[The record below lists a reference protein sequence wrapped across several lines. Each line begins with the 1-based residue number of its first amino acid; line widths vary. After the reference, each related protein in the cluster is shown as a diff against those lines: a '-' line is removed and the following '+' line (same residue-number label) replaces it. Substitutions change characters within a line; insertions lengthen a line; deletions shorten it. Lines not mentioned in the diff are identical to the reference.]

1 MTRLDAE
8 SAVLG
13 AILLDPAA
21 YWRVADLLTAADFTR
36 DVYRSLW
43 TALGSLARSNTPI
56 DAITVGERAPQI
68 ATLALEL
75 VRDTPS
81 SANARAYAEIV
92 AKDATT
98 RRVRNAGER
107 IAKLGGDDVLGEAQK
122 LLGSCAP
129 QTLTAIKPAR
139 DFMRESVARMQS
151 RLEAE
156 SVLSGVS
163 TGLADLDELTA
174 GWQRGDLI
182 ILAAR
187 PSVGKTALALQCAL
201 HAAKASHP
209 VLFMSLEMSG
219 SQLTDRA
226 LSHLGRVSS
235 VGIREPKR
243 LMEDEWQRV
252 HRAGTVLS
260 DLPLLIDES
269 SALTVEAVCARV
281 RQCNAQQRL
290 GLVIIDYLS
299 QITPPKSNSTNDGIQ
314 LITRQIK
321 ALAKDLTVP
330 IMLLC
335 QLNRTHEGR
344 PKLASLRDSGA
355 IEQDA
360 DVVIFLHRPDESS
373 RTRIELLLEKQRNGP
388 TGDVKLSAAM
398 EYMRFEAADWPDA
411 PIPKRGMRPAQRPY
425 TETD

>member
-1 MTRLDAE
+1 MPRFDAE

-21 YWRVADLLTAADFTR
+21 YWRVADLLTAADFR
-36 DVYRSLW
+36 GRIAASLW
-43 TALGSLARSNTPI
+43 TTLGNLARAGRVI
-56 DAITVGERAPQI
+56 DGV
-68 ATLALEL
+68 TLGDEMPEVRQLAAEL
-75 VRDTPS
+75 MESTPS
-81 SANARAYAEIV
+81 AANARAYAEIV
-92 AKDATT
+92 ARDATA
-98 RRVRNAGER
+98 RRVRDAGAR
-107 IAKLGGDDVLGEAQK
+107 IAKLAGDDVLGEAQK
-122 LLGSCAP
+122 LLGTCAP

-187 PSVGKTALALQCAL
+187 PSVGKTAIALQCAL

-243 LMEDEWQRV
+243 LCEEEWQRV

-269 SALTVEAVCARV
+269 SSLTVEAVCARV

-299 QITPPKSNSTNDGIQ
+299 QITPPKANSTNDGIQ

-388 TGDVKLSAAM
+388 TGEVKLSAAM

-411 PIPKRGMRPAQRPY
+411 PITKRGMRPAQRPY

>member
-56 DAITVGERAPQI
+56 DAITVGERAPEI

-81 SANARAYAEIV
+81 SANAKAYAEIV

-156 SVLSGVS
+156 DVLSGIP
-163 TGLADLDELTA
+163 TGLSELDERTA
-174 GWQRGDLI
+174 GWQRGDLV

-187 PSVGKTALALQCAL
+187 PSVGKTALAMQWAI
-201 HAAKASHP
+201 HAAKAGHP
-209 VLFMSLEMSG
+209 ALFMSLEMSG

-226 LSHLGRVSS
+226 LSHLGRVS
-235 VGIREPKR
+235 
-243 LMEDEWQRV
+243 
-252 HRAGTVLS
+252 
-260 DLPLLIDES
+260 
-269 SALTVEAVCARV
+269 
-281 RQCNAQQRL
+281 
-290 GLVIIDYLS
+290 
-299 QITPPKSNSTNDGIQ
+299 
-314 LITRQIK
+314 
-321 ALAKDLTVP
+321 
-330 IMLLC
+330 
-335 QLNRTHEGR
+335 
-344 PKLASLRDSGA
+344 
-355 IEQDA
+355 
-360 DVVIFLHRPDESS
+360 
-373 RTRIELLLEKQRNGP
+373 
-388 TGDVKLSAAM
+388 
-398 EYMRFEAADWPDA
+398 
-411 PIPKRGMRPAQRPY
+411 
-425 TETD
+425 